1 MRACVHEA
9 AKNVICSLRLYNPH
23 LIVDFAETG
32 LCLHCVVLDAAQAIT
47 VPCWMLPREAGTVF
61 CFFADEPL
69 DSDFRL
75 FAALAGVACEK
86 RESNYSKLYYS
97 K

>member
-1 MRACVHEA
+1 MRNGRAIIRKYIVRNDISKLLICVP
-9 AKNVICSLRLYNPH
+9 AKICVS
-23 LIVDFAETG
+23 IS
-32 LCLHCVVLDAAQAIT
+32 
-47 VPCWMLPREAGTVF
+47 VPAKIFF

-69 DSDFRL
+69 DFDFLL

-86 RESNYSKLYYS
+86 RESNDSKLHYYS